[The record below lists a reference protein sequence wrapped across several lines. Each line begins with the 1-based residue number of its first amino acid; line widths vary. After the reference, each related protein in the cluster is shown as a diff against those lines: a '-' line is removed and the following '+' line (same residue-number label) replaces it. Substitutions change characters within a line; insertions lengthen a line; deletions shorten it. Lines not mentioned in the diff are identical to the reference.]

1 LGDPRCAGGI
11 EAVLGDADSVVENAG
26 RLGITGCHAWA
37 ARCVECTIDGLL
49 ARNRDVSGNKGCG
62 AGRQGIGDP
71 SLADGIEAV
80 LGDADSAEVVAVA
93 LSPGITG

>member
-1 LGDPRCAGGI
+1 LDDGI
-11 EAVLGDADSVVENAG
+11 EAVLGDADSAEGVAVALSPG
-26 RLGITGCHAWA
+26 TTGCHAWA